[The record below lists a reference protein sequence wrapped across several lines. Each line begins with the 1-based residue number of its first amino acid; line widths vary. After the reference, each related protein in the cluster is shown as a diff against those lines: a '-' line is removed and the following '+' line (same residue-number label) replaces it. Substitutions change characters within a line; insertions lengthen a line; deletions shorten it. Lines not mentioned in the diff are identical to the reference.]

1 MREEG
6 ALQSTSFPFPRS
18 LCPEGKCLLGRCF
31 SCVAPCWTWGEGGG
45 QLLGAGAGVCSGPDL
60 GKGVWLCG
68 AVASSV
74 LPLGADGADLAT
86 SLLDLLPWDT
96 EELPPQI

>member
-1 MREEG
+1 MSAG
-6 ALQSTSFPFPRS
+6 QVFLLCVS
-18 LCPEGKCLLGRCF
+18 LCGSLLDLGRGWW
-31 SCVAPCWTWGEGGG
+31 A
-45 QLLGAGAGVCSGPDL
+45 ASGPWGPGSAVDL
-60 GKGVWLCG
+60 DSGRACGSVG

-86 SLLDLLPWDT
+86 SLLDSLPWDM

>member
-1 MREEG
+1 MGSDTSNKREEK
-6 ALQSTSFPFPRS
+6 AE
-18 LCPEGKCLLGRCF
+18 PE
-31 SCVAPCWTWGEGGG
+31 
-45 QLLGAGAGVCSGPDL
+45 
-60 GKGVWLCG
+60 LCG